1 MAKVGLWLRGARGKF
16 AGAVLA
22 KGANGQTIQRELVK
36 PSNPM
41 TEGQATQRMKMA
53 GLCNFY
59 RGLSGILD
67 HSFEGIKY
75 GNDSRMYFMK
85 LGLANPDAVAA
96 IPKNSK
102 EFRALPLQISQ
113 GSLSHAIQVLPGVNY
128 QPTFRGLADMVPWNS
143 GRGEDIPLLKKWAGV
158 DEGQLTF
165 IFVTIPVQGKQDQT
179 IEVKRVILSTSS
191 EIEDD
196 YDYLAQHLEYGGEG
210 NKELFMDDSIAA
222 AAVIYSKEINGKW
235 CRSNEKLVLSS
246 GYEEEIFNLDSVG
259 RAKRGYMKPL
269 SISSSEKYLNEGDSN
284 DAADIETLTMG
295 GNVVD
300 LGTTIERA
308 SGQMKFVITGNENFD
323 ADKISYSSTAGVA
336 VGAPTIIGNDY
347 AVTVSLLAGATTA
360 SQFVLKYGSVTV
372 GTFKKASS

>member
-22 KGANGQTIQRELVK
+22 KGAQGQTIQRELVK

-96 IPKNSK
+96 INKNEK
-102 EFRALPLQISQ
+102 AFRALPLQISQ
-113 GSLSHAIQVLPGVNY
+113 GSLATALAVLPTDNY
-128 QPTFRGLADMVPWNS
+128 RCVIKGAETFGDWEGNRVDQINQLEVF
-143 GRGEDIPLLKKWAGV
+143 AGV
-158 DEGQLTF
+158 KGGQLTF
-165 IFVTIPVQGKQDQT
+165 VIVEKPLQHNNAQVVQ
-179 IEVKRVILSTSS
+179 IKRVILDGSADVV
-191 EIEDD
+191 DD
-196 YDYLAQHLEYGGEG
+196 LQYIT
-210 NKELFMDDSIAA
+210 ELFEDSGDGYLFYDEEVAGM
-222 AAVIYSKEINGKW
+222 AVIYSKEIDGKW

-246 GYEEEIFNLDSVG
+246 GYEQEIFNLDNVN

-269 SISSSEKYLNEGDSN
+269 SISDAQKYLNEGDSN
-284 DAADIETLTMG
+284 DVAEIATLTMG
-295 GNVVD
+295 GSVVP
-300 LGTTIERA
+300 LNTTIQRTN
-308 SGQMKFVITGNENFD
+308 GGMKFVIYGNENFD
-323 ADKISYSSTAGVA
+323 ANKVSFVSTTGIA
-336 VGAPTIIGNDY
+336 VGVPTITGRAY
-347 AVTVSLLAGATTA
+347 AIEVTLLAGATTTD
-360 SQFVLKYGSVTV
+360 QFVLKYGSVTV
-372 GTFKKASS
+372 GTFKKSAS